1 MITVDISKMG
11 PHSQVYYLWIHIS
24 EYNQGE
30 CQILQVKW
38 ALVTHTISVM
48 CSMSSGE
55 YWKVKDIRMMECCIY
70 NVSFYVYV

>member
-11 PHSQVYYLWIHIS
+11 PHSQVEYLWIHIS

-38 ALVTHTISVM
+38 ALVSHTISV
-48 CSMSSGE
+48 CVLCE
-55 YWKVKDIRMMECCIY
+55 VIDQWKLKSERCKNYEMY
-70 NVSFYVYV
+70 L